1 MTEAISHPSSELQA
15 PHIEG
20 APTGL
25 QVDTLDDIVNYQREI
40 SRKFDEQSEE
50 TDFAAFREKEVDALL
65 NENGIFDSEDDE
77 RQHTDFEFAKVIY
90 REAIFMN
97 EDEWLTKP
105 EGSELQRRNLALNAV
120 RDHFRH
126 ASLESAGSE
135 GSGSAE
141 VQNDGAGN
149 QESPERTE
157 LTGEEKLELGETLLP
172 EIQEKFAALVA
183 ERSKR
188 MIESAN
194 SRKDID
200 AAKEELSDML
210 GGLATL
216 LMDELEA
223 EGVSWNDI
231 PGEID
236 KFIADQTDTV
246 LEKMEAHR
254 MEEYNNARP
263 IMKKFYDKWAQWGEQ
278 GTKGKLKKA
287 AAFALPGAALG
298 AALVPL
304 AGVVGFGAV
313 TGALAVTGARSVGRR
328 LAGAHLDRRADA
340 KKVAEAQREEIRGD
354 IEAAENAAH
363 TDILAIIDERSEAY
377 RKQNLRRTAGGLA
390 IALSVGLLTAK
401 GADILAD
408 NVDNWS
414 FGKLGEP
421 SKPDVNVPEP
431 DITEPDLD
439 GDGTP
444 DAFDRDRDGD
454 GVNDGRDFAPND
466 PNVSEAPKTTRDQLF
481 DGRLGTR
488 ELTPEGR
495 EAFAE
500 QLNGYKVKPG
510 DSVWSLS
517 ESFLAEQGVENP
529 TVYEIDATKDIL
541 LKELRA
547 SGDADTQGWLT
558 VGDKIHIK

>member
-1 MTEAISHPSSELQA
+1 MTETISTPDFEHQP

-20 APTGL
+20 APSGL
-25 QVDTLDDIVNYQREI
+25 QVNTLDDIVNYQREI
-40 SRKFDEQSEE
+40 SRKFDEQSEV
-50 TDFAAFREKEVDALL
+50 TDFAAFRNKEVDALL
-65 NENGIFDSEDDE
+65 NENGIFDNDDDKA
-77 RQHTDFEFAKVIY
+77 HSDYEFAKAIY
-90 REAIFMN
+90 RNAIFMN

-105 EGSELQRRNLALNAV
+105 EDSDLQRRNLAINAI
-120 RDHFRH
+120 RDRYSESNPGATF
-126 ASLESAGSE
+126 SAGSE
-135 GSGSAE
+135 KSGT
-141 VQNDGAGN
+141 QGADIER
-149 QESPERTE
+149 QDATERTE
-157 LTGEEKLELGETLLP
+157 LTGEEKLELGESLLP
-172 EIQEKFAALVA
+172 EIQAKFASLVA

-188 MIESAN
+188 MIEGAN
-194 SRKDID
+194 TRKDIE

-223 EGVSWNDI
+223 EGASWDDI
-231 PGEID
+231 PAEID
-236 KFIADQTDTV
+236 TFIAEQTDAV
-246 LEKMEAHR
+246 LAKMEAHR
-254 MEEYNNARP
+254 TEEYNNARP

-278 GTKGKLKKA
+278 GVKGKFKKA

-313 TGALAVTGARSVGRR
+313 TGALAVTGSRSVGRR
-328 LAGAHLDRRADA
+328 LAGAHLDKRADA
-340 KKVAEAQREEIRGD
+340 KKVAEAQREEIRGE

-363 TDILAIIDERSEAY
+363 TDILAIIDERSEIY

-401 GADILAD
+401 GADMLAGT
-408 NVDNWS
+408 VDNWS
-414 FGKLGEP
+414 FGKLGELG
-421 SKPDVNVPEP
+421 KPDVDAPEA
-431 DITEPDLD
+431 DVAGPDLD
-439 GDGTP
+439 GDGRL
-444 DAFDRDRDGD
+444 DALDRDRDGD
-454 GVNDGRDFAPND
+454 GVNNGRDFAPND

-495 EAFAE
+495 EALAE

-517 ESFLAEQGVENP
+517 EQFLAEQGVENP
-529 TVYEIDATKDIL
+529 TVYEIDATKDVM

-547 SGDADTQGWLT
+547 SGNVDSQGWLS